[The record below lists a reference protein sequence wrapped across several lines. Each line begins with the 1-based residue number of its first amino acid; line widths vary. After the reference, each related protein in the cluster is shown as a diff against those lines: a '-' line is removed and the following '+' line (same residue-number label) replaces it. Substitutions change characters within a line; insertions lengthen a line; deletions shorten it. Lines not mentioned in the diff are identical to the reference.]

1 MTPRWPPLPRRLP
14 RTPAPLRHETYESY
28 LARLAAANRL
38 SFDDLDEIA
47 HLYDDDPASLD
58 QLAALTGYPAAAL
71 LHAIPELFHHQAIDT
86 TALDGS
92 SPTPREFINDI
103 RPPCRR
109 CAAAAG
115 ADPGTARVWATH
127 DACVCVRHQLW
138 IGEGNDQPSHQLA
151 LGPHPDIVHAQIRH
165 QRIVRS
171 RGRPAARDAFHAA
184 RGLWSAM
191 STTPGY
197 SSQRDT
203 RAARACAQ
211 ASAAAEEAVS
221 NAVTYPETVAF
232 TAILAS
238 PHWRATVLSR
248 KPADNQRFHH
258 EFRRRVAAGHH
269 ENGYPRSLF
278 WIRRDLE
285 RSRSGTDD
293 TGPYPPPQP
302 ARPPLR
308 RGLPPGTGTRPIS
321 RDAS

>member
-28 LARLAAANRL
+28 LARLAAANSL

-47 HLYDDDPASLD
+47 HLYDDDPAGLD
-58 QLAALTGYPAAAL
+58 QLTALTGYPAAAL
-71 LHAIPELFHHQAIDT
+71 LHAIPALFHHQAAGT
-86 TALDGS
+86 TALDGT

-109 CAAAAG
+109 CAASAG
-115 ADPGTARVWATH
+115 ADPGTARVWAAH

-138 IGEGNDQPSHQLA
+138 IGEGNDQPSHQLD
-151 LGPHPDIVHAQIRH
+151 LGSHPDIVHAQIRH

-171 RGRPAARDAFHAA
+171 RGRPAARDAFNAA
-184 RGLWSAM
+184 RGLWLTM

-197 SSQRDT
+197 SSQRE
-203 RAARACAQ
+203 ARTARVRAQ
-211 ASAAAEEAVS
+211 ASAEEAVS

-238 PHWRATVLSR
+238 PHWRAIVLSR

-258 EFRRRVAAGHH
+258 EFRRRVATGHQ

-285 RSRSGTDD
+285 RARAGTDD
-293 TGPYPPPQP
+293 TGPYPPPIPRRP
-302 ARPPLR
+302 APSRRPAARQR
-308 RGLPPGTGTRPIS
+308 RQAG
-321 RDAS
+321 

>member
-1 MTPRWPPLPRRLP
+1 MIPRWPPLPRRLP

-28 LARLAAANRL
+28 LARLAAANSL
-38 SFDDLDEIA
+38 SFDDPDEIA
-47 HLYDDDPASLD
+47 HLYDDDLDGLD

-71 LHAIPELFHHQAIDT
+71 RHAIPELFHHQAAGS
-86 TALDGS
+86 TAPGGS

-103 RPPCRR
+103 RSPCRR
-109 CAAAAG
+109 CAATAG

-127 DACVCVRHQLW
+127 DACACVRHQLW
-138 IGEGNDQPSHQLA
+138 IGEGNDQPSHQLDLA
-151 LGPHPDIVHAQIRH
+151 PHPDIVHAQIRH

-171 RGRPAARDAFHAA
+171 RGRPAARDAFNAA
-184 RGLWSAM
+184 RGLWLTM

-197 SSQRDT
+197 SSQRE
-203 RAARACAQ
+203 ARTARVRAQ
-211 ASAAAEEAVS
+211 ASAEEAVS

-238 PHWRATVLSR
+238 PHWRAIVLSR

-258 EFRRRVAAGHH
+258 EFRRRVTAGHH

-285 RSRSGTDD
+285 RTGAGTDD
-293 TGPYPPPQP
+293 TAPYPPPIPRRP
-302 ARPPLR
+302 A
-308 RGLPPGTGTRPIS
+308 LPPRPAA
-321 RDAS
+321 RQRRQAG